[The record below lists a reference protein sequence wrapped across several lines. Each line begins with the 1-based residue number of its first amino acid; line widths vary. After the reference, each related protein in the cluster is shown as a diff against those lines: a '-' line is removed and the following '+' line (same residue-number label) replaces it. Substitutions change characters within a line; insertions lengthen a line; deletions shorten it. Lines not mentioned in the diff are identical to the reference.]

1 MKANMSGSVRISVII
16 PVHNAAAYVD
26 ECLESIRSQSFRE
39 IEVICVDDASTDSSL
54 VLLRKHADAD
64 KRVHVI
70 ETEKNMGRSGARNTG
85 LKHARGEYVLFVD
98 ADDFLEPGVLEKL
111 NDEVVRHDADR
122 AGCPFKYIYEGQPDR
137 RDCFIPE
144 DVSDK
149 ELGCICCNAE
159 TIGRVHHGT
168 GGMMLRRSILEEHG
182 IRFPAG
188 VVCEDLYV
196 HYVSFPHCRRAVVIQ
211 SPYYVYRKHDA
222 SITSAFSSGVSRE
235 ALDYLTVARLVLEDW
250 KRSGVLEEYR
260 TAFLKML
267 VMCVRNIRKYAP
279 HAVQGDVTRTVCRLL
294 RDEHLYR
301 PEEDG
306 AGLSQRESK
315 LLKTW
320 AAGKSGMDFS
330 YYWKK
335 MRKAAVRLFRR

>member
-1 MKANMSGSVRISVII
+1 MMSSVKISVLV
-16 PVHNAAAYVD
+16 PVYNVEPYLAQ
-26 ECLESIRSQSFRE
+26 CLESICSQSFRD
-39 IEVICVDDASTDSSL
+39 IELVCVDDASTDGSL
-54 VLLRKHADAD
+54 SILRDFAEKDPRI
-64 KRVHVI
+64 KVI
-70 ETEKNMGRSGARNTG
+70 QAPGNGGLSRARN
-85 LKHARGEYVLFVD
+85 LAIRHAEGEYVMLVD
-98 ADDFLEPGVLEKL
+98 ADDWLEAGILQEMWDKARTL
-111 NDEVVRHDADR
+111 DADKLICGFR
-122 AGCPFKYIYEGQPDR
+122 YYYEDDPEREDQFLPQDTALPGTGW
-137 RDCFIPE
+137 IP
-144 DVSDK
+144 
-149 ELGCICCNAE
+149 CTPA
-159 TIGRVHHGT
+159 TIGQVHHGA
-168 GGMMLRRSILEEHG
+168 GGMMIRRSLVEQHE
-182 IRFPAG
+182 IRFPEG
-188 VVCEDLYV
+188 VACEDLYF
-196 HYVSFPHCRRAVVIQ
+196 HYAVFPRCKRACVVQ
-211 SPYYVYRKHDA
+211 RPSYVYRKRSG
-222 SITSAFSSGVSRE
+222 SITSGFASGNSRQS
-235 ALDYLTVARLVLEDW
+235 LDYLTVARLILEDW

-301 PEEDG
+301 PEEDD